1 MMPLHPPT
9 RTLTDYMAETAEKV
23 LLAERLG
30 FDEVFVGEHFSATTE
45 PIPSPLMFM
54 ASLIPQTSRITFG
67 TGVLNLPNRHPAV
80 IAAEVAQF
88 DHMSQGRFLFGIGTG
103 SLPSDYELFDVA
115 DVEKRNRMLIES
127 MDIITRIWA
136 QDPPYEFDGEFW
148 KFGISKAINREL
160 GIGFMPKPLRP
171 GGPPV
176 VVAVSSPNSSTVRV
190 AAQRGWGPISSPL
203 SPHDVIAG
211 HWDSYSTGC
220 AAAGRVPNGDDWRVA
235 SYILVAGSD
244 AEARERVYAPDS
256 AYRYTF
262 GYLYEVLKRSG
273 RLANLKPHRDMR
285 DEDLTVDAI
294 IEGRVLYGSP
304 ETVASRLDRVPRSG
318 RTVRHAAGDRRRLGR
333 AQRRL
338 GPRVDAAAGRGGDAG
353 RAPPRG
359 GAGGGVAT
367 QSGPRMRS
375 SLPDPHPEEAR
386 SAVSKGEDGPGPMD
400 RASTE
405 LIELPWL
412 GRPLLRARTRA
423 LLRMRRKDDRAR
435 R

>member
-54 ASLIPQTSRITFG
+54 ASLIHQTSRITFG
-67 TGVLNLPNRHPAV
+67 TGVINLPNRHPAV

-127 MDIITRIWA
+127 MDMITRIWA
-136 QDPPYEFDGEFW
+136 QDPPYAFDGEFW
-148 KFGISKAINREL
+148 KFGIKKAINREL
-160 GIGFMPKPLRP
+160 GIGFMPKPLRK

-203 SPHDVIAG
+203 APYEVIAS
-211 HWDSYSTGC
+211 HWDSYSAGC
-220 AAAGRVPNGDDWRVA
+220 TAAGRVANGNDWRVA

-244 AEARERVYAPDS
+244 AEARERVFAPDS
-256 AYRYTF
+256 SYRYTF

-273 RLANLKPHRDMR
+273 RLANLKPRRDMR

-304 ETVASRLDRVPRSG
+304 ETVASRLIDFRNRVGPFGTLLVTGVDWSG
-318 RTVRHAAGDRRRLGR
+318 ANHAWGHESMRRLADEVMPIVR
-333 AQRRL
+333 RHTAAQ
-338 GPRVDAAAGRGGDAG
+338 AA
-353 RAPPRG
+353 
-359 GAGGGVAT
+359 
-367 QSGPRMRS
+367 
-375 SLPDPHPEEAR
+375 E
-386 SAVSKGEDGPGPMD
+386 
-400 RASTE
+400 
-405 LIELPWL
+405 
-412 GRPLLRARTRA
+412 
-423 LLRMRRKDDRAR
+423 
-435 R
+435 

>member
-67 TGVLNLPNRHPAV
+67 TGVINLPNRHPAV

-127 MDIITRIWA
+127 MDMITRIWA

-148 KFGISKAINREL
+148 TFGIRKAISREL

-176 VVAVSSPNSSTVRV
+176 VVAVSSPNSPTVRV
-190 AAQRGWGPISSPL
+190 AAQRGWGPISSR
-203 SPHDVIAG
+203 A
-211 HWDSYSTGC
+211 C
-220 AAAGRVPNGDDWRVA
+220 AA
-235 SYILVAGSD
+235 
-244 AEARERVYAPDS
+244 
-256 AYRYTF
+256 
-262 GYLYEVLKRSG
+262 
-273 RLANLKPHRDMR
+273 
-285 DEDLTVDAI
+285 
-294 IEGRVLYGSP
+294 
-304 ETVASRLDRVPRSG
+304 
-318 RTVRHAAGDRRRLGR
+318 
-333 AQRRL
+333 
-338 GPRVDAAAGRGGDAG
+338 
-353 RAPPRG
+353 
-359 GAGGGVAT
+359 
-367 QSGPRMRS
+367 
-375 SLPDPHPEEAR
+375 
-386 SAVSKGEDGPGPMD
+386 
-400 RASTE
+400 
-405 LIELPWL
+405 
-412 GRPLLRARTRA
+412 
-423 LLRMRRKDDRAR
+423 
-435 R
+435 

>member
-1 MMPLHPPT
+1 LIDTMRLGLFMMPLHPPT

-67 TGVLNLPNRHPAV
+67 TGVINLPNRHPAV

-127 MDIITRIWA
+127 MDIITCIWA
-136 QDPPYEFDGEFW
+136 QDPPYEFNGEFW
-148 KFGISKAINREL
+148 KFGIKKAINREL

-171 GGPPV
+171 AGPPV
-176 VVAVSSPNSSTVRV
+176 VVAVSSPNSSTIRV

-203 SPHDVIAG
+203 ARADVVAT
-211 HWDSYSTGC
+211 HWNTYSAGC
-220 AAAGRVPNGDDWRVA
+220 AEAGRVASGDDWRVA
-235 SYILVAGSD
+235 SYVLVAGSD
-244 AEARERVYAPDS
+244 AEARERVFAPDS

-273 RLANLKPHRDMR
+273 RLANLKPSPDMR

-294 IEGRVLYGSP
+294 IEARVLYGSP
-304 ETVASRLDRVPRSG
+304 EAVASKLIAFRDRVGPFGTLLVTGVDWGG
-318 RTVRHAAGDRRRLGR
+318 RNAAWGRESMRRLVEEVMP
-333 AQRRL
+333 AVRRHT
-338 GPRVDAAAGRGGDAG
+338 
-353 RAPPRG
+353 
-359 GAGGGVAT
+359 AT
-367 QSGPRMRS
+367 QAA
-375 SLPDPHPEEAR
+375 E
-386 SAVSKGEDGPGPMD
+386 
-400 RASTE
+400 
-405 LIELPWL
+405 
-412 GRPLLRARTRA
+412 
-423 LLRMRRKDDRAR
+423 
-435 R
+435 

>member
-1 MMPLHPPT
+1 MRLGLFMMPLHPPT

-54 ASLIPQTSRITFG
+54 ASLIHQTSRITFG
-67 TGVLNLPNRHPAV
+67 TGVINLPNRHPAV

-148 KFGISKAINREL
+148 KFGIKKAINREL

-203 SPHDVIAG
+203 APHDV
-211 HWDSYSTGC
+211 
-220 AAAGRVPNGDDWRVA
+220 VA
-235 SYILVAGSD
+235 SHWIAIRP
-244 AEARERVYAPDS
+244 AAP
-256 AYRYTF
+256 R
-262 GYLYEVLKRSG
+262 
-273 RLANLKPHRDMR
+273 P
-285 DEDLTVDAI
+285 
-294 IEGRVLYGSP
+294 
-304 ETVASRLDRVPRSG
+304 VASR
-318 RTVRHAAGDRRRLGR
+318 AATT
-333 AQRRL
+333 
-338 GPRVDAAAGRGGDAG
+338 GGS
-353 RAPPRG
+353 R
-359 GAGGGVAT
+359 
-367 QSGPRMRS
+367 
-375 SLPDPHPEEAR
+375 
-386 SAVSKGEDGPGPMD
+386 PMCWSP
-400 RASTE
+400 A
-405 LIELPWL
+405 
-412 GRPLLRARTRA
+412 
-423 LLRMRRKDDRAR
+423 RMRRRASACSR
-435 R
+435 RTAPIATPSAISTRCSSAPAASPISSRAATCATRI

>member
-1 MMPLHPPT
+1 MRLGLFMMPLHPPT

-67 TGVLNLPNRHPAV
+67 TGVINLPNRHPAV

-148 KFGISKAINREL
+148 KFGIKKAINREL

-171 GGPPV
+171 
-176 VVAVSSPNSSTVRV
+176 AARRWWSRCRARTRRRYASPRS
-190 AAQRGWGPISSPL
+190 
-203 SPHDVIAG
+203 
-211 HWDSYSTGC
+211 
-220 AAAGRVPNGDDWRVA
+220 AAGARSRARWRAPTWSPRIGIRIRPVAPRPGALRSGDDWRVA
-235 SYILVAGSD
+235 SYVLVAGSD
-244 AEARERVYAPDS
+244 AEARERVFAPDS

-273 RLANLKPHRDMR
+273 RLANLKPRPDMR

-294 IEGRVLYGSP
+294 IEARVLYGSP
-304 ETVASRLDRVPRSG
+304 ETVASKLIAFRDRVGPFGTLLVTGVDWGG
-318 RTVRHAAGDRRRLGR
+318 RNAAWGR
-333 AQRRL
+333 EF
-338 GPRVDAAAGRGGDAG
+338 DAAAGRRGDAG
-353 RAPPRG
+353 GAPPH
-359 GAGGGVAT
+359 AT
-367 QSGPRMRS
+367 QAA
-375 SLPDPHPEEAR
+375 E
-386 SAVSKGEDGPGPMD
+386 
-400 RASTE
+400 
-405 LIELPWL
+405 
-412 GRPLLRARTRA
+412 
-423 LLRMRRKDDRAR
+423 
-435 R
+435 